1 MYYQNTNNTASFLLG
16 IYSVF
21 MCMRMLYYIYFKKS
35 PIKYIIIQFNIFKQS
50 HPYKILVNVVR
61 TDRLGRAWLNKN
73 NRQCL
78 KYIIMV
84 IHFFLSERGG
94 ERDLSAEI
102 IIKRGWRMK
111 R

>member
-1 MYYQNTNNTASFLLG
+1 
-16 IYSVF
+16 
-21 MCMRMLYYIYFKKS
+21 MLYYMYFKKS

-50 HPYKILVNVVR
+50 HPYKILVCAVNMFVNVVR

-73 NRQCL
+73 NRQRL

-94 ERDLSAEI
+94 EKDLSAEI